1 MRYALKIFY
10 VGDSEKVEG
19 FQRQIGKKTI
29 EGNLLEAFRKAG
41 LLGNLETAAY
51 SAAGRTDRGV
61 HALGQ
66 VVAIS
71 TTEKLIVPAI
81 NTHLPE
87 NIIIWGSK
95 VVNELFHP
103 RYDALSRH
111 YCYYT
116 HYSKENLRLM
126 LEGARLLEGIH
137 DFKLFSK
144 NSPSVSTIREI
155 YQIGIEL
162 REPFLIFHVI
172 ANSFLWQM
180 VRRIVYS
187 LLKIGRA
194 DWILQDLQDLLN
206 GTPKP
211 NIFTTPNPTTESGA
225 LILWDIEYP
234 FQFQP
239 DIKSLD
245 KVKERLEKY
254 IIDFSLKHYYFRE
267 LFDFFSS
274 IAANGK

>member
-1 MRYALKIFY
+1 MKIFY

-29 EGNLLEAFRKAG
+29 EGDLLEAFRKAG

>member
-1 MRYALKIFY
+1 
-10 VGDSEKVEG
+10 
-19 FQRQIGKKTI
+19 
-29 EGNLLEAFRKAG
+29 LLEAFKKAG
-41 LLGNLETAAY
+41 LLENLETAAY

-116 HYSKENLRLM
+116 HYSKEDLSLM
-126 LEGARLLEGIH
+126 LEGAILLEGIH

-144 NSPSVSTIREI
+144 NSPSVSMIREI

-194 DWILQDLQDLLN
+194 DWILQDLQDLLS

-211 NIFTTPNPTTESGA
+211 NIFTAPNPTTESGA

-267 LFDFFSS
+267 VFDFFSS

>member
-29 EGNLLEAFRKAG
+29 EGDLLEAFRKAG

>member
-1 MRYALKIFY
+1 LKIFY